1 MSMSGRHLPKH
12 LAETSKETCR
22 YCRRTPALWEVVG
35 SEKICAHC
43 GTRVYD
49 SSALASLVTV
59 RKAAA
64 R

>member
-12 LAETSKETCR
+12 VAESSKEICR

-49 SSALASLVTV
+49 SSMRTPAVAG
-59 RKAAA
+59 RKVAA

>member
-1 MSMSGRHLPKH
+1 MSMSGRYLPKH
-12 LAETSKETCR
+12 VAESDQETCR
-22 YCRRTPALWEVVG
+22 YCRRTPALWEIVG

-49 SSALASLVTV
+49 SSTQLPVIAG